1 MSEDKVFVSFTC
13 QRCSQSV
20 KLDDSLHSFSEH
32 ISAELNR
39 KLLIVFF
46 FQHFCQVLSFL
57 VPIHSSTDLDLE
69 SQTTSFDH
77 YVPPCRL
84 SDSRNGTSGFM
95 LISDKNE
102 VDLLSETFRVS
113 FIILL
118 TFLL

>member
-1 MSEDKVFVSFTC
+1 MVVVVFPV
-13 QRCSQSV
+13 
-20 KLDDSLHSFSEH
+20 
-32 ISAELNR
+32 
-39 KLLIVFF
+39 
-46 FQHFCQVLSFL
+46 VLPIFAPP

-113 FIILL
+113 FTVLL
-118 TFLL
+118 TVLVNLSVGSS